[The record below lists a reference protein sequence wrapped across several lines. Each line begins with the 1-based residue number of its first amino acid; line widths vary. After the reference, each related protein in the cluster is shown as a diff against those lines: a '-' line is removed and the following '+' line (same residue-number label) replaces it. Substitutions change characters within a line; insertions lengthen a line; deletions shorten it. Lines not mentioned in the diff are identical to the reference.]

1 MSDDKQVGIVLV
13 SHSAE
18 VAASV
23 AELAKGL
30 AGGGTS
36 VPVAPAGGTEGGGIG
51 TSSELIAAAAAAVD
65 RGAGVAVLTDLGS
78 AVLTVKALLAEGDEL
93 PDNTRLVDA
102 PFVEERWP
110 RWSRRPRAPT
120 WRRWRQRP
128 RTRTATGRSE
138 RTVQPSPSAAAAR
151 AEHMDG
157 ISPASAVTGPGSPSA
172 MRQASCRAR
181 RPRAEAGTGAVV
193 NTASKA
199 ASGAVPRAPPARS
212 PGTGAGAGPGRSR

>member
-1 MSDDKQVGIVLV
+1 MSDDNPVGIVLV

-36 VPVAPAGGTEGGGIG
+36 VPVAAAGGTEGGGLG
-51 TSSELIAAAAAAVD
+51 TSSELIAAAAASVD

-102 PFVEERWP
+102 PFVEG
-110 RWSRRPRAPT
+110 AVAAVV
-120 WRRWRQRP
+120 
-128 RTRTATGRSE
+128 TASTGADLAAVE
-138 RTVQPSPSAAAAR
+138 AAAA
-151 AEHMDG
+151 
-157 ISPASAVTGPGSPSA
+157 
-172 MRQASCRAR
+172 
-181 RPRAEAGTGAVV
+181 EAYTYRKV
-193 NTASKA
+193 
-199 ASGAVPRAPPARS
+199 
-212 PGTGAGAGPGRSR
+212 